1 MADRVK
7 EHLDLRSEKRSAIKD
22 HILKC
27 LVCQSATLDNFE
39 VLKKC
44 RDKGEVKMQEAFL
57 IRRYKPSLNAQ
68 LYQSGAGVLLNI
80 F

>member
-1 MADRVK
+1 MGIKFAVRNDTDSLFLDDRVR

-27 LVCQSATLDNFE
+27 LVCQNATLDNFE

-44 RDKGEVKMQEAFL
+44 RDKSEVIMRKH
-57 IRRYKPSLNAQ
+57 S
-68 LYQSGAGVLLNI
+68 
-80 F
+80 